1 MNKIR
6 GLIYVLFG
14 CMMIAFGIYSL
25 FSDNDMNGRVL
36 GTVFFLGF
44 GAISLGMKKMKPE
57 DEVDPEKVLEAL
69 QDIVDE
75 KKAEAEAK
83 SAEEASSKTSSS
95 QEKQAAPQNANQQK
109 NKKHKKKKKKKKR

>member
-1 MNKIR
+1 M
-6 GLIYVLFG
+6 L
-14 CMMIAFGIYSL
+14 AFGVMSL

-36 GTVFFLGF
+36 GTVFLLGF
-44 GAISLGMKKMKPE
+44 GAISVGFSKFKTPKD

-69 QDIVDE
+69 QGIVDE

-83 SAEEASSKTSSS
+83 KAEEASSKTSSS
-95 QEKQAAPQNANQQK
+95 QEKQAAPANGNQQK